1 MTLWFSLM
9 IPIYDHHHPDLP
21 DPDPDHPDHPDH
33 PDPHLHD
40 LILCSLCSEGLPGK
54 LEEPSLS
61 SNAHSA
67 ISSAL

>member
-1 MTLWFSLM
+1 MTLWFSSM
-9 IPIYDHHHPDLP
+9 IPIYDHHHPDH
-21 DPDPDHPDHPDH
+21 PDPDHPDHPDH